1 MATVTSFKA
10 DIWSI
15 SPASEWIKELW
26 VVCVFICRK
35 RSHTIS
41 GNMVTRKKRIN
52 QMDEKCLLINFCSK
66 VLWLSELLKYME
78 RRILL
83 DQNIG
88 RIEQILNSAIVME
101 EGKCLKNILEGGGGP
116 QDLLRY
122 DIIDISLAKTWC
134 LNSNRFEWTTWPA
147 IAGNYF
153 EFCTW
158 FWAHGKGAI

>member
-1 MATVTSFKA
+1 
-10 DIWSI
+10 
-15 SPASEWIKELW
+15 
-26 VVCVFICRK
+26 
-35 RSHTIS
+35 
-41 GNMVTRKKRIN
+41 MVTRKKRIN

-101 EGKCLKNILEGGGGP
+101 EGKCLKNILEGGAP

-134 LNSNRFEWTTWPA
+134 LNSNRFE
-147 IAGNYF
+147 
-153 EFCTW
+153 
-158 FWAHGKGAI
+158 

>member
-15 SPASEWIKELW
+15 SPASEWIKVLW

-35 RSHTIS
+35 RSYAIG

-52 QMDEKCLLINFCSK
+52 QLDEKCLLINFCSK

-78 RRILL
+78 RQILL

-88 RIEQILNSAIVME
+88 RMEQILNSAIVME
-101 EGKCLKNILEGGGGP
+101 EGKCQKNILEGEGA
-116 QDLLRY
+116 LRIY
-122 DIIDISLAKTWC
+122 
-134 LNSNRFEWTTWPA
+134 
-147 IAGNYF
+147 
-153 EFCTW
+153 
-158 FWAHGKGAI
+158 